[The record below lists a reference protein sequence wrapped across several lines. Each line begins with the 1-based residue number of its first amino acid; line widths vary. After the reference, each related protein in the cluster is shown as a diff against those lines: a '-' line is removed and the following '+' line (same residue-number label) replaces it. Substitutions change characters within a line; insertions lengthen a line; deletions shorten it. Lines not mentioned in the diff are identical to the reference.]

1 MRGIPGSGKSTVA
14 KLLASST
21 ESVIHAVDDL
31 HTDEAGVFFWDER
44 LEKQRYDE
52 NLANFKRS
60 CERGVEVVICDCM
73 NLTMDDYAPYVD
85 VAEANGYIVVFVSPK
100 LPTVDQAHVRNLHGV
115 TRDHIAEMKARYQ
128 AI

>member
-1 MRGIPGSGKSTVA
+1 MKMSFIMRGIPGSGKSTVA

-52 NLANFKRS
+52 NLANFNMLIEFRKDFD
-60 CERGVEVVICDCM
+60 ENACD
-73 NLTMDDYAPYVD
+73 
-85 VAEANGYIVVFVSPK
+85 
-100 LPTVDQAHVRNLHGV
+100 
-115 TRDHIAEMKARYQ
+115 
-128 AI
+128 